1 MSDDFGIPPLGQHGG
16 KRPGGGRPRKGEVRP
31 PKQRT
36 RGTLNSRGS
45 NNYGYLIRRLAR
57 DAQDGVKTAA
67 VLLEG
72 VHNGLISAYAAGC
85 EMNYTR
91 RPEPTGRGSE
101 NVSKR
106 LDWAMHRV
114 LNPRPDPKTPIE

>member
-1 MSDDFGIPPLGQHGG
+1 LVS
-16 KRPGGGRPRKGEVRP
+16 
-31 PKQRT
+31 
-36 RGTLNSRGS
+36 
-45 NNYGYLIRRLAR
+45 
-57 DAQDGVKTAA
+57 TAA
-67 VLLEG
+67 NAPG

>member
-1 MSDDFGIPPLGQHGG
+1 
-16 KRPGGGRPRKGEVRP
+16 
-31 PKQRT
+31 
-36 RGTLNSRGS
+36 
-45 NNYGYLIRRLAR
+45 
-57 DAQDGVKTAA
+57 
-67 VLLEG
+67 
-72 VHNGLISAYAAGC
+72 LISAYAAGC